1 MGFPDAVFLNE
12 MMIQGMTMV
21 YHMHYPAKQSRY
33 VNVALNVKAEPAGS
47 FHGTHMICGEI

>member
-1 MGFPDAVFLNE
+1 MFFPDAVFLNE
-12 MMIQGMTMV
+12 MMIRGMTMV

-47 FHGTHMICGEI
+47 FHGNHMICGEI